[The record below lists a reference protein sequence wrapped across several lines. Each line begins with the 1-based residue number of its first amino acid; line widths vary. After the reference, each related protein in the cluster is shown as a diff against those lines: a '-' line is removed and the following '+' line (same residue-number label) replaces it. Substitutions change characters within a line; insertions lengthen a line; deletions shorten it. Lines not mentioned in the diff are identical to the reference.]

1 MKTLRL
7 LGWEVA
13 HHTRVFWR
21 VPVAAFFTVAFPLM
35 FLVLFNL
42 LNRSGT
48 VTEVGGIPFPQFFT
62 PGIAVF
68 AMVTA
73 GYTNLAIT
81 TAIDR
86 DDGILKR
93 IRGTPLPPWVYVT
106 GRVLAAVGIG
116 LLSVALMV
124 AIGAAAFE
132 VEVLW
137 ERSGTA
143 LVVLV
148 VGAAAFSAL
157 GLAVAGVAPNGQAAP
172 AIANATLLPLALVS
186 GIFFPMEVIPG
197 WLQGVVSLLPL
208 RPFVAAFVE
217 QWNPAVDPSFPW
229 ADLALLTA
237 WGMVGAWLAVRTFSW
252 EPRPGGG
259 RRRS

>member
-1 MKTLRL
+1 MRTARL
-7 LGWEVA
+7 LAWEVA

-21 VPVAAFFTVAFPLM
+21 VPVAAFFTVAFPMM
-35 FLVLFNL
+35 FLILFNL

-93 IRGTPLPPWVYVT
+93 VRGTPLPPWVFVA
-106 GRVLAAVGIG
+106 GRVGAAVGVG
-116 LLSVALMV
+116 LVSVILMV
-124 AIGAAAFE
+124 AIGVVAFS
-132 VEVLW
+132 VEPVWSRLPTAVL
-137 ERSGTA
+137 
-143 LVVLV
+143 VLV

-157 GLAVAGVAPNGQAAP
+157 GLAVAGAAPNGQAAP

-197 WLQGVVSLLPL
+197 WLQGVVAALPL
-208 RPFVAAFVE
+208 RPFVAAFVD
-217 QWNPAVDPSFPW
+217 QWNPAIDAPFP
-229 ADLALLTA
+229 ATDLAILVA
-237 WGMVGAWLAVRTFSW
+237 WGLVGALVAARTFSW

-259 RRRS
+259 RRR

>member
-1 MKTLRL
+1 MRAARL
-7 LGWEVA
+7 LGWEIA

-42 LNRSGT
+42 LNRGGT

-93 IRGTPLPPWVYVT
+93 VLGTPLPPPVYIA
-106 GRVLAAVGIG
+106 GRVLAAVGTG
-116 LLSVALMV
+116 LVSVVLMV
-124 AIGAAAFE
+124 AIGMTAFG
-132 VEVLW
+132 VELLW
-137 ERSGTA
+137 SRIPTA
-143 LVVLV
+143 VVVLV

-157 GLAVAGVAPNGQAAP
+157 GLAVAGAAPNGQAAP

-186 GIFFPMEVIPG
+186 GIFFPMDVIPG
-197 WLQGVVSLLPL
+197 WMQQVVAVLPL
-208 RPFVAAFVE
+208 RPFVAAFVD
-217 QWNPAVDPSFPW
+217 QWNPAIAPGFPW
-229 ADLALLTA
+229 LEVGLLVA
-237 WGMVGAWLAVRTFSW
+237 WGAVGTWVAARTFSW